1 MRSLAALVL
10 TCALCAPAFAQE
22 DLERLVEEARK
33 LPRPPARYMQNIKV
47 GMRGVTFHQFRHT
60 PTDDKTMYV
69 TSFDG
74 FVFGTNDGG
83 QSWTEG
89 RLTTQRMKFFGAI
102 RPRTAVSGAPFSVD
116 PILNLAQK
124 QGFMEVSLTDMNQ
137 LAGGTSGI
145 NYLDEDRSGPSP
157 FASLKR
163 PGGLRYAGDYSLH
176 DRGGAQASGG
186 DAMRYGIG
194 LTRAALRMQ
203 ALLKKKRF
211 RLIGMNLK
219 LLINLRG
226 MEPTP
231 INHVAIH
238 PKDPRT
244 ILVATAMGVYKSTD
258 GGLGFDHVFPGRS
271 LKERWCNVIQY
282 HPTDPNIVF
291 LGTDQGLMISR
302 DGGDKFVRPTGTQ
315 LSTAPT
321 KWVEIHEK
329 NPNIIYAGTTIGAFR
344 SKDGGRTW
352 RWIYYETL
360 DTQNRVLNIA
370 IDPDNSDIVT
380 VATADG
386 LFRTANGGIRWERSG
401 GFLFTGVAVY
411 DIRFDPRDGQHQVCI
426 TYRRAWETF
435 DGGKTW
441 SIIYINDSEWSP
453 RDITF
458 DPADPNVLWVLT
470 SAEILRLSSVPPK
483 VPKKQGMKGLM
494 ARLAMEPNL
503 SQTMDAAFR
512 FHRAHRGTLGALRNR
527 ARLRGWL
534 PTVNAFA
541 GYMNFDAGMG
551 LDATYTDYS
560 LLPGGGRFVPT
571 QRFRQ
576 DPWTASLEDNVRFE
590 LQRDKGFQF
599 SYWGVFLKWDL
610 SAAVFHMEEAPYGR
624 YFNQANAL
632 YLRLRAEVQRLY
644 EERRRILI
652 QVYTAPPDNVRGR
665 LMVLLRLEELTA
677 HLTALTGGLFD
688 ESLAWVQGLNWR
700 SGETISGVGGTHAGS
715 DLFGKL
721 EMGENQ

>member
-1 MRSLAALVL
+1 MRSLAVLVL
-10 TCALCAPAFAQE
+10 TCALSAPAFAQE
-22 DLERLVEEARK
+22 NLTELVEEARK
-33 LPRPPARYMQNIKV
+33 LPRPPARYLENIKV
-47 GMRGVTFHQFRHT
+47 GMRGVTFHQFKHT
-60 PTDDKTMYV
+60 ARDPKTMYV
-69 TSFDG
+69 TSFQG

-89 RLTTQRMKFFGAI
+89 RLTTERVKFFGAL
-102 RPRTAVSGAPFSVD
+102 RPRTPVTGAPFSVET
-116 PILNLAQK
+116 ILKTAQ
-124 QGFMEVSLTDMNQ
+124 QRGFMNVSLTDMNQ

-157 FASLKR
+157 FASLKV

-176 DRGGAQASGG
+176 DRGGDQGGGG

-219 LLINLRG
+219 LMINIRG

-231 INHVAIH
+231 INYVAIH
-238 PKDPRT
+238 PDDPRT

-258 GGLGFDHVFPGRS
+258 GGLGYDHVFPGRS
-271 LKERWCNVIQY
+271 LSERWCNVIQY

-302 DGGDKFVRPTGTQ
+302 DGGDKFGRPTGTQ

-321 KWVEIHEK
+321 KWVEIDEK
-329 NPNIIYAGTTIGAFR
+329 NPDIVYAGTTIGAFR
-344 SKDGGRTW
+344 SNDGGRTW

-360 DTQNRVLNIA
+360 NTQNRVMNIA
-370 IDPDNSDIVT
+370 IDPDNPDIAT

-386 LFRTANGGIRWERSG
+386 LFRTENGGIRWKRSG
-401 GFLFTGVAVY
+401 GFLFTGVPVY

-435 DGGKTW
+435 DGGKSW

-453 RDITF
+453 RDIAF
-458 DPADPNVLWVLT
+458 DPTDPNVLWVLT
-470 SAEILRLSSVPPK
+470 SAEILRLSPHPPK
-483 VPKKQGMKGLM
+483 APKEQGLGGLR
-494 ARLAMEPNL
+494 ARLAMEPGL

-512 FHRAHRGTLGALRNR
+512 FHRAHRGELGALRNR
-527 ARLRGWL
+527 ARLSGFL

-541 GYMNFDAGMG
+541 GYMDFDAGMN
-551 LDATYTDYS
+551 LDAIYTDYS
-560 LLPGGGRFVPT
+560 LRPRGGRFAPT

-576 DPWTASLEDNVRFE
+576 DRWTAALGEKERFE
-590 LQRDKGFQF
+590 LQRNKGFQF
-599 SYWGVFLKWDL
+599 PYWGVFLQWDL

-624 YFNQANAL
+624 YFRQANAL

-644 EERRRILI
+644 EERRRVLI
-652 QVYTAPPDNVRGR
+652 QLYTASPDNLRGR
-665 LMVLLRLEELTA
+665 LMLLLRLEELTA
-677 HLTALTGGLFD
+677 HLTALTDGLFD
-688 ESLAWVQGLNWR
+688 ESLAWVQGLNWL
-700 SGETISGVGGTHAGS
+700 GDGTMSGVGRPHAGS
-715 DLFGKL
+715 DVLGEL
-721 EMGENQ
+721 EMGEN